1 MHQSSGR
8 YKAVALLAKFSTV
21 FVDGGGGRGLKSE
34 ARAEGEASIQTANH
48 VDEGPIRTHIGGH
61 RNERDNLD

>member
-8 YKAVALLAKFSTV
+8 YKAVALLAKFSTI
-21 FVDGGGGRGLKSE
+21 FVDGGG
-34 ARAEGEASIQTANH
+34 AAIEGEASIETANH

-61 RNERDNLD
+61 RDERDNLQNLGI